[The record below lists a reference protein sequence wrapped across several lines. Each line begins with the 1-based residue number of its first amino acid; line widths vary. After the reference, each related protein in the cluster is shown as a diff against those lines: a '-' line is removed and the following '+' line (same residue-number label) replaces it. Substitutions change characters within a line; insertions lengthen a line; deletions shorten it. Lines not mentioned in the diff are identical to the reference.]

1 MADAKPNL
9 ARDGTMQ
16 VTAKEGIDYLKAEG
30 KTKLL
35 EFQKLEGIDYL
46 KAEGKTKLLEFQGL
60 AESEASKPG
69 LPRDN
74 TMAVTAKEGE
84 RLLETTGGAPDEDAQ
99 TRGQQ
104 RKLEE
109 IKNETAPESPTKKA
123 RLAKDSTMAVTAK
136 EAKDLLGK
144 EKLGDT
150 RQETARKSTGKPS
163 PKRGV
168 TMAKTLE
175 EAKYLLEG
183 KEVDVTEGRRTR
195 SQSKPA
201 PAKPPV
207 KRAGTMQNTTKEGKD
222 FLKRG
227 KGKGKGKKTPA
238 DDAADKVEEKVEEE
252 EAQAEEEEEEA
263 KEDEKDAELSCPSLT
278 GLAAKGFSVVVG
290 AKTELSFTDWAG
302 CQGLQCGRWGQ
313 DQRSSALGEVMFM
326 RPDSRLATVMAQ

>member
-1 MADAKPNL
+1 MADAKPSL

-16 VTAKEGIDYLKAEG
+16 VTAKEGIDYLKS
-30 KTKLL
+30 
-35 EFQKLEGIDYL
+35 
-46 KAEGKTKLLEFQGL
+46 EGKTKLLEFQGL
-60 AESEASKPG
+60 ADPEPSKPA

-84 RLLETTGGAPDEDAQ
+84 RLLDSTGGAPDEDAQ

-109 IKNETAPESPTKKA
+109 IKNETAPEPPAKKA
-123 RLAKDSTMAVTAK
+123 KLAKDTTMVATTK

-150 RQETARKSTGKPS
+150 RQETARKSSGKPS

-175 EAKYLLEG
+175 EAKYLLQG

-201 PAKPPV
+201 PAKPAV
-207 KRAGTMQNTTKEGKD
+207 KRAGTMQNTAKEGKEY
-222 FLKRG
+222 LKRG
-227 KGKGKGKKTPA
+227 KGKGKGKKTAAAA
-238 DDAADKVEEKVEEE
+238 DDDKVEEEKE
-252 EAQAEEEEEEA
+252 EEEEEEA
-263 KEDEKDAELSCPSLT
+263 AEKEEAKEEEEEEDAE
-278 GLAAKGFSVVVG
+278 
-290 AKTELSFTDWAG
+290 
-302 CQGLQCGRWGQ
+302 
-313 DQRSSALGEVMFM
+313 
-326 RPDSRLATVMAQ
+326 